1 MTPPC
6 FYAVTPACLWTS
18 RWPSGRWI
26 SSAAF
31 WLLLSQALFMLIT
44 AAAIKLYDGGPVLFK
59 QKRLTIGGKE
69 FNVYKFRSMVVDAE
83 KDGVAR
89 LATQHDDR
97 ITPVGR
103 IIRKIRFDELPQ
115 ILNILKG
122 DMSIVGPRP
131 ERPEIAEEYKKDM
144 PEFDYRLK

>member
-1 MTPPC
+1 M
-6 FYAVTPACLWTS
+6 
-18 RWPSGRWI
+18 
-26 SSAAF
+26 
-31 WLLLSQALFMLIT
+31 
-44 AAAIKLYDGGPVLFK
+44 
-59 QKRLTIGGKE
+59 
-69 FNVYKFRSMVVDAE
+69 
-83 KDGVAR
+83 AR

-144 PEFDYRLK
+144 PEFDYRLKVRPASPDTLRFWENTIRFLMIS